1 MKIYTEFYDIDTRIF
16 LDTIFEEYKA
26 RDIKEGHQRKVVEDR
41 LEIVRDE
48 MEQAIKDAT
57 DDFIGRPNNDATRVA
72 LRDIINQHL
81 NQFLDTDV
89 QIESIEQDREK
100 IEVNLSYR
108 QKIDVSGISVRG
120 GVTALSGNPAQDII
134 SLQL

>member
-1 MKIYTEFYDIDTRIF
+1 MDVDLILEG
-16 LDTIFEEYKA
+16 IFEEYKVKA
-26 RDIKEGHQRKVVEDR
+26 IWEGQQRKVVEER
-41 LEIVRDE
+41 LEVVREE
-48 MEQAIKDAT
+48 MEQVIKDAT
-57 DDFIGRPNNDATRVA
+57 DDFIGRPNNDVTRVA

-81 NQFLDTDV
+81 NQFLDTDIK
-89 QIESIEQDREK
+89 IESIDQDREK

-108 QKIDVSGISVRG
+108 PKIDVSGISVRG